1 MFLFVVDIHNLIAF
15 MEVRDSIF
23 PSNMNGNFS
32 VLLQP
37 NRVDAE
43 DKIATF
49 SVLDIIEKRE
59 EVLWMITVSVLR
71 LSMDEIVIESKA
83 C

>member
-23 PSNMNGNFS
+23 PSNMNDNFS